1 MDHDTVTERVAAL
14 RQLMAEEGVDATM
27 VPSGDPH
34 RSEYVPECWQRRTW
48 ISGFTGSAGT
58 AVITSDRAGLW
69 TDSRYWLQAASE
81 LEGGPFTLFRQG
93 QPGVPPPADWLA
105 SHLEKDQVLGLDP
118 QLASV
123 AEARIL
129 EFAAKKAEGRVSWLD
144 HSLIDRVWSDQPA
157 LPDGAAEIHALE
169 FNGASVADK
178 LGRIREQLKETP
190 TDALAV
196 TTLDAVAWLFNIRGR
211 DVKFNPAL
219 VAYGLVEANR
229 ATLFVD
235 ADKVT
240 PELAEHSGKDF
251 HIAAY
256 SSLGDA
262 LDQLGKDKA
271 RVWVEPD
278 TASYWLT
285 QRLRSKGAR
294 LHEAMS
300 PITPF
305 KAMKN
310 DTELKGMRKS
320 HVRDGVALVRF
331 LHWLDQ
337 AQARDERV
345 SEVSAAQRLEQ
356 FRAKGE
362 HWRGPSFE
370 TISAYGPQGAIVHYR
385 PDPEADVAL
394 TPGPEALYLLDSGG
408 QYLDGTTDVTRTIS
422 LGEPSAEQRDCF
434 TRVLSGHIRLA
445 RTPFPHGTSGRNLDV
460 LARHALWEVGLDY
473 GHGTGHGVGCY
484 LNVHEGPQG
493 ISQKARSIAL
503 EPGMVISNEPGYYR
517 AGAWGIRIES
527 LVVVVDK
534 PDVGQEGRRFL
545 GFETITHCPIDQRL
559 IEPGLLSADDV
570 AWLDAYHARVREILE
585 PHLDDPEV
593 RAWLAEACRPLA

>member
-1 MDHDTVTERVAAL
+1 MGHDTVAERVAAL
-14 RQLMAEEGVDATM
+14 RQLMADEGLSATM

-48 ISGFTGSAGT
+48 ISGFSGSAGT
-58 AVITSDRAGLW
+58 AVVTSDQAGLW
-69 TDSRYWLQAASE
+69 ADSRYWLQAASE
-81 LEGGPFTLFRQG
+81 LEDSPFTLFRQG
-93 QPGVPPPADWLA
+93 HPGVPPPADWLA
-105 SHLEKDQVLGLDP
+105 SHLQKDQVLGLDP
-118 QLASV
+118 QLASI

-129 EFAAKKAEGRVSWLD
+129 EAAAKKAGGEVRWLD
-144 HSLIDRVWSDQPA
+144 HSLIDRIWNEQPP

-169 FNGASVADK
+169 FNGASVAKK
-178 LGRIREQLKETP
+178 LERIRKRMSDQN

-211 DVKFNPAL
+211 DVEFNPAL
-219 VAYGLVEANR
+219 ISYGLVEANR
-229 ATLFVD
+229 ATLFLD
-235 ADKVT
+235 SSKVT
-240 PELAEHSGKDF
+240 SELAEHSGDDF
-251 HIAAY
+251 RIAAY
-256 SSLGDA
+256 TSLDAA

-285 QRLRSKGAR
+285 HRLRSQGAQ

-300 PITPF
+300 PITLL

-310 DTELKGMRKS
+310 DTELAGMRES

-331 LHWLDQ
+331 LHWLEQ
-337 AQARDERV
+337 AQAGGERV

-356 FRAKGE
+356 FRAEGK

-385 PDPEADVAL
+385 PDPEANVTL

-460 LARHALWEVGLDY
+460 LARHALWEAGLDY

-493 ISQKARSIAL
+493 ISQKARTVAL

-517 AGAWGIRIES
+517 TDAWGIRIES
-527 LVVVVDK
+527 LVVVVER
-534 PDVGQEGRRFL
+534 PEVGQEGRRFL
-545 GFETITHCPIDQRL
+545 GFETITHCPIDRRL
-559 IEPGLLSADDV
+559 IDPGLLSADDI
-570 AWLDAYHARVREILE
+570 AWLDDYHSTVRETLK
-585 PHLDDPEV
+585 PLLDDAEV
-593 RAWLAEACRPLA
+593 RAWLDEACKPLA